1 MHLAFIFSTLNDV
14 LIKKKKKKCTH
25 NQFFGLIH
33 YYHHYCYHVKPTST
47 SVLRAHTNILEVMH
61 KVILAKLVKIYE
73 SKLSFFLKVS
83 LQTTSGKEKEYVYI
97 ELKYM
102 SHYFERS
109 DEDSTIDLASLLK
122 L

>member
-1 MHLAFIFSTLNDV
+1 MPGWYHAEKLASLIV
-14 LIKKKKKKCTH
+14 LYRSQDLRISA
-25 NQFFGLIH
+25 L
-33 YYHHYCYHVKPTST
+33 PR
-47 SVLRAHTNILEVMH
+47 VLRAHTNILEVMH